1 MSKAIEREL
10 LAQGAESPVTF
21 LVGAERSG
29 TTLLRLMLD
38 GHPEL
43 AFRYEF
49 ELAVDLVSDDGTWPE
64 LDAYYEFLRTFRWV
78 DPPPYVDRSL
88 AYPALVRSFL
98 EQKRRADGKP
108 RVGAVVHRH
117 YGRLLHL
124 WPDARFVHIVRDP
137 RDVARS
143 CLGMGWAGNVWTGV
157 ELWVEA
163 ERLWEHVRAGLPAH
177 RYLEIRYEDLVLD
190 TRGVLR
196 RICAFMGLD
205 CGDAALDAM
214 LEYPSR
220 SIYTAPDRS
229 LVEQWRRKLS
239 TRQIQLVEERT
250 HAMLVPRGYAP
261 SGLPPIRLTSL
272 ERALLRAHC
281 RARRAQWAA
290 RTYGTKLWLERVVTN
305 RVGPKRWRESVIQRE
320 NAILNEHI
328 ARVV

>member
-1 MSKAIEREL
+1 MSKAIEREHP
-10 LAQGAESPVTF
+10 ARVAEGPVTF

-49 ELAVDLVSDDGTWPE
+49 ELAVDLVGDDGTWPE
-64 LDAYYEFLRTFRWV
+64 LETYYEFLRTFRWV
-78 DPPPYVDRSL
+78 DPPPDIDRSL
-88 AYPALVRSFL
+88 AYPALVRSIL

-124 WPDARFVHIVRDP
+124 WPEARFVHIVRDP

-157 ELWVEA
+157 EQWVEA
-163 ERLWEHVRAGLPAH
+163 ERLWERVRADLPRH
-177 RYLEIRYEDLVLD
+177 RRLEIRYEDLVLD
-190 TRGVLR
+190 VRATLR
-196 RICAFMGLD
+196 RICAFIGID
-205 CGDAALDAM
+205 GGESAIDAM
-214 LEYPSR
+214 LDYPSR
-220 SIYTAPDRS
+220 SIYRAPDRS

-250 HAMLVPRGYAP
+250 HGMLVPRGYLP
-261 SGLPPIRLTSL
+261 SGLPPIHLTSL
-272 ERALLRAHC
+272 ERGLLRAHC

-290 RTYGTKLWLERVVTN
+290 HTYGTGLWLEGVLSR
-305 RVGPKRWRESVIQRE
+305 RVGPKRWRESVMRRE
-320 NAILNEHI
+320 NAITNERI
-328 ARVV
+328 AREV